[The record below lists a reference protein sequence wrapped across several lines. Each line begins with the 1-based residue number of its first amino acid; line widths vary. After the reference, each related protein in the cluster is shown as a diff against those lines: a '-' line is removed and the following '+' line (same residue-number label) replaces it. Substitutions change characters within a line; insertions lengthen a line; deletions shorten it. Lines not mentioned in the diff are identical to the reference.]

1 MGEGSLPPMA
11 YGTLEDNLPPGIT
24 YARQARRLYVGS
36 ITAEG
41 TEENIAEFFNAKMR
55 EMNFAQDDK
64 VEVES
69 ANPVISVQ
77 VNHEKSYAFLEFRS
91 SDEASSA
98 MSFDGIMFQG
108 KMLQIRRPKDYL
120 GNEFMSAMHVPGV
133 VSTNVP
139 DNPWKIFIGGLP
151 SYLTEDQ
158 VIELLKSFGEVK
170 AFNLVKEMNGA
181 SKVYSKLYYTMV
193 GTR

>member
-181 SKVYSKLYYTMV
+181 SKVCSKLYF
-193 GTR
+193 GPLR